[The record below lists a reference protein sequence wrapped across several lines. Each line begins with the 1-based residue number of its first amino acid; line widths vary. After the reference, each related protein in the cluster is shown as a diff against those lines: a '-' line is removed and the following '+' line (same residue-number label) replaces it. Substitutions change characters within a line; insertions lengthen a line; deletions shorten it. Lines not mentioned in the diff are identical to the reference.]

1 MGKLITVILLF
12 FSLWINAQTEPQIL
26 RGRVLSADSAKPIQD
41 CYVINAK
48 THKGTNTDVFGF
60 FEIYMN
66 PTDTLVISNVQ
77 YMFGYYWVD
86 SGQAISSER
95 VIIRLEPRNYLLD
108 EVSLFSHGL
117 TTNKPKPMPIGK
129 PRVPSNAETTIR
141 PMAMPSYT
149 SPVDML
155 YYYFGSKP
163 KQIRELMKLQREDA
177 YRQQLKQGS
186 NRQILMEVTG
196 LSAEEIEELAFYCK
210 YTKTRISTMNDY
222 ELLMSILSC
231 YNQFLQEN
239 GAEDILDQQSW

>member
-1 MGKLITVILLF
+1 MGRHIASFALVFLSFAALG
-12 FSLWINAQTEPQIL
+12 QTEQEIL
-26 RGRVLSADSAKPIQD
+26 RGRVLSADSAKPIID

-48 THKGTNTDVFGF
+48 SHKGTTTDEFGF
-60 FEIYMN
+60 FEIYMS
-66 PTDTLVISNVQ
+66 PEDTLVISNVQ
-77 YMFGYYWVD
+77 YMFGYYWTET
-86 SGQAISSER
+86 GEIPKER
-95 VIIRLEPRNYLLD
+95 QVIKLDPRNYLLD

-117 TTNKPKPMPIGK
+117 TTNNPKPMPIGK
-129 PRVPSNAETTIR
+129 PSVPSNSETTIR

-177 YRQQLKQGS
+177 YRQQLKTGN
-186 NRQILMEVTG
+186 NREILMEVTG